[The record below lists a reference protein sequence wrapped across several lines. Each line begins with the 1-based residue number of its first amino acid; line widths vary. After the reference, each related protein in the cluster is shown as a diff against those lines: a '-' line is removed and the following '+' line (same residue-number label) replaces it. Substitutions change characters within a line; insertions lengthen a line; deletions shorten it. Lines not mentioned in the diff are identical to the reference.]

1 MEDIRSRP
9 VAGSGTQARPSH
21 RRYIEGLLN
30 HSATG
35 NCKLMI
41 FQRYYGRSVVL
52 VLVVLDLVLVG
63 VVLDLVLDL
72 DLVTTASGKEISR
85 FPIGR
90 FSAIQSGLFSF

>member
-63 VVLDLVLDL
+63 VVLDL